1 MSQSQTPLPDREQ
14 IANLEVGQTNITH
27 GMCVVLTAT
36 FLAVICAVPLAQQGR
51 EWLALRAEGKSEWPQ
66 AFSIFAALP
75 AAANDFL
82 GNSAMPL
89 VDRIFS
95 ANGVLLRAASH
106 YETELED
113 RSFLAEYF
121 IPRVQQF
128 TSRWLGLGNEQ
139 VYLGREGWLY
149 YRPGVDYLTGPGFLD
164 PAFQKRRSLTGDAS
178 VGAAVQPDPVAAIV
192 DFKNQLAERNIH
204 LILMPIPDKAM
215 VEPEFLSPRY
225 PASGGVPLQNPS
237 YPAFLAALNKEGVD
251 VLDVTDALWQDK
263 QSTGQ
268 PQYLKTDTHWTPEA
282 MQRAASL
289 LAEKIQ
295 GLESADSSAP
305 IALETAEKAVEA
317 PGDIAAMLKLPE
329 GSDLY
334 PSQKVSIRP
343 VRSAADGQPWT
354 ADPSAS
360 VLLLGDS
367 FSNIY
372 SLEPLGWGASAG
384 LTEQLSLA
392 LRQPVDALLRNDAG
406 AHATRELLVK
416 DAAQGRDRLA
426 VKKLVVWQFAMR
438 ELAVGD
444 WKILKIPA
452 VENSRPDQAATA
464 GEGFLVPAK
473 GEAIE
478 VEGTVADRS
487 STPRPGTVPYKDQI
501 FSVHLTGITG
511 GKTSSS
517 GEAVVYLFGMKDNQL
532 TPVSTWKVGDR
543 VKLKLRPW
551 ADVASEYERFNRS
564 ELEDETLMLAE
575 PNWGEPLK

>member
-1 MSQSQTPLPDREQ
+1 
-14 IANLEVGQTNITH
+14 
-27 GMCVVLTAT
+27 
-36 FLAVICAVPLAQQGR
+36 
-51 EWLALRAEGKSEWPQ
+51 
-66 AFSIFAALP
+66 
-75 AAANDFL
+75 
-82 GNSAMPL
+82 
-89 VDRIFS
+89 
-95 ANGVLLRAASH
+95 
-106 YETELED
+106 
-113 RSFLAEYF
+113 
-121 IPRVQQF
+121 VQQF

>member
-36 FLAVICAVPLAQQGR
+36 FLAVICAVPIAQQGR
-51 EWLALRAEGKSEWPQ
+51 EWLMARAEGKSEWPQ

-178 VGAAVQPDPVAAIV
+178 VGAAVQPDPVAAIL

-295 GLESADSSAP
+295 GLESADRLAP
-305 IALETAEKAVEA
+305 LALETTEKPVEA
-317 PGDIAAMLKLPE
+317 PGDIAAMLKLPQ

-334 PSQKVSIRP
+334 PSQKVQIRP
-343 VRSAADGQPWT
+343 VRLAADGQPWT

-372 SLEPLGWGASAG
+372 SLEPLGWGAGAG

-426 VKKLVVWQFAMR
+426 GKKLVVWQFAMR

-452 VENSRPDQAATA
+452 AENSRPAQAAA
-464 GEGFLVPAK
+464 AEGGFLVPAK

-575 PNWGEPLK
+575 PTWGEPLK

>member
-36 FLAVICAVPLAQQGR
+36 FLSVICAVPLAQQGR
-51 EWLALRAEGKSEWPQ
+51 EWLAARAEGKSEWPQ
-66 AFSIFAALP
+66 AFSIFAAIP
-75 AAANDFL
+75 AATNDFL
-82 GNSAMPL
+82 GNSGMPL

-128 TSRWLGLGNEQ
+128 TARWLGLGNEQ
-139 VYLGREGWLY
+139 VYLGRDGWLY
-149 YRPGVDYLTGPGFLD
+149 YRPGVDYLMGPGFLD
-164 PAFQKRRSLTGDAS
+164 PAFQKRRALTGDAS

-225 PASGGVPLQNPS
+225 PASGGAPLQNPS
-237 YPAFLAALNKEGVD
+237 YPAFIAALNKEGVD

-295 GLESADSSAP
+295 GLEGADRP
-305 IALETAEKAVEA
+305 ALLALDTAEKSVEA
-317 PGDIAAMLKLPE
+317 QGDIAAMLKLPQ

-334 PSQKVSIRP
+334 PSQKVMIRP
-343 VRSAADGQPWT
+343 VRRAADGQPWT

-367 FSNIY
+367 FANIY

-406 AHATRELLVK
+406 AHATRELLAK
-416 DAAQGRDRLA
+416 EASQGRDRLA
-426 VKKLVVWQFAMR
+426 GKKLVVWQFAMR

-444 WKILKIPA
+444 WKILKIPT
-452 VENSRPDQAATA
+452 VENSRPAQAAATD
-464 GEGFLVPAK
+464 GGFLGPAK

-478 VEGTVADRS
+478 VEGTVAARS

-501 FSVHLTGITG
+501 FSVHLTGISG
-511 GKTSSS
+511 GKDSASNQ
-517 GEAVVYLFGMKDNQL
+517 AVVYLFGMKDNQL
-532 TPVSTWKVGDR
+532 MPVSAWKVGDR

>member
-36 FLAVICAVPLAQQGR
+36 FLAVICAVPLAQQGK

-66 AFSIFAALP
+66 AFSIFSALP

-82 GNSAMPL
+82 GNSGMPL

-128 TSRWLGLGNEQ
+128 TARWLGLGNEQ

-215 VEPEFLSPRY
+215 IEPEFLSSRY
-225 PASGGVPLQNPS
+225 PASGGAPVQNPS

-251 VLDVTDALWQDK
+251 VLDVTDALWQEK

-282 MQRAASL
+282 MQRTASL

-295 GLESADSSAP
+295 GLESAGNSAQL
-305 IALETAEKAVEA
+305 ALETTEKPVEA
-317 PGDIAAMLKLPE
+317 QGDIAAMLKLPQ

-334 PSQKVSIRP
+334 PSQKVQIRS
-343 VRSAADGQPWT
+343 VRRAADGQQWT

-384 LTEQLSLA
+384 LAEQLSLA
-392 LRQPVDALLRNDAG
+392 LSQPVDALLRNDAG

-416 DAAQGRDRLA
+416 EASQGRDRLA
-426 VKKLVVWQFAMR
+426 GKKLVVWQFAMR

-452 VENSRPDQAATA
+452 VEKSRPVEASA
-464 GEGFLVPAK
+464 EGGFFVPGK
-473 GEAIE
+473 DEEIE
-478 VEGTVADRS
+478 VEGTIAARS

-501 FSVHLTGITG
+501 FAVHLTGMTG

-517 GEAVVYLFGMKDNQL
+517 NQAVVYLFGMMDNQL
-532 TPVSTWKVGDR
+532 TPVAAWKVGDR
-543 VKLKLRPW
+543 VKLKLRRW
-551 ADVASEYERFNRS
+551 ADVASQYERFNRS
-564 ELEDETLMLAE
+564 ELDDETLLLAE
-575 PNWGEPLK
+575 PTWGEPIK